1 MFKDELGGKI
11 MREFCALISVFE
23 NYEHSFFNDKT
34 ILQSQLRFK
43 SDHHVHIQ
51 KKSIKLH
58 LIVMMIRDCK
68 HLIELQH
75 IHMEQILLKYVKLK
89 C

>member
-1 MFKDELGGKI
+1 M
-11 MREFCALISVFE
+11 FE
-23 NYEHSFFNDKT
+23 NDKDSLFNDKT

-43 SDHHVHIQ
+43 SDHHDVYIQ
-51 KKSIKLH
+51 KSIKLH
-58 LIVMMIRDCK
+58 LIVMMIRDYK

-75 IHMEQILLKYVKLK
+75 IHMEQMLLKYVKLK